1 MKLPID
7 VAISRF
13 DYRKTQTCEIE
24 NRNIRKIKNAGYSK
38 YIQNK
43 IKYEKAI
50 YPNRMISP
58 D

>member
-38 YIQNK
+38 YIQNR
-43 IKYEKAI
+43 IKYEKSHK
-50 YPNRMISP
+50 P
-58 D
+58 

>member
-24 NRNIRKIKNAGYSK
+24 NRKHKKNDIDMAMK
-38 YIQNK
+38 NT
-43 IKYEKAI
+43 
-50 YPNRMISP
+50 NLLNL
-58 D
+58 